1 MHQIKIGVFG
11 SAFNPPTLGH
21 LDVLKQAAG
30 AFEKI
35 LLVPSA
41 SHAFAKTLLPFSD
54 RAEMLKLFLAD
65 AGTLECEVEIC
76 ELEMELLRRQPD
88 KPVYTFDL
96 MQELEEHYPDNTRI
110 GFIRGPDNADP
121 ETWRRFYRA
130 REIEQRW
137 MIFTADERMP
147 IRSSTVRE
155 LIGSMKSD
163 DTTINQASAGHQDDL
178 DNMLMPSVRRYI
190 LEKGLYQS

>member
-1 MHQIKIGVFG
+1 MIGVFG

-30 AFEKI
+30 VFEKI

-41 SHAFAKTLLPFSD
+41 SHAFAKELLPLSCRVD
-54 RAEMLKLFLAD
+54 MLRLFLAD

-76 ELEMELLRRQPD
+76 VLEAEMFRRHPD

-96 MQELEEHYPDNTRI
+96 MQELEKQLPHNTRL
-110 GFIRGPDNADP
+110 GFIRGPDNAAP
-121 ETWRRFYRA
+121 ETWQRFYKA

-137 MIFTADERMP
+137 MIFTADERMQV
-147 IRSSTVRE
+147 RSSTVRE
-155 LIGSMKSD
+155 LIGSMNSG
-163 DTTINQASAGHQDDL
+163 DTTINRASAGHVSDL
-178 DNMLMPSVRRYI
+178 DTMLMPSVRRYI